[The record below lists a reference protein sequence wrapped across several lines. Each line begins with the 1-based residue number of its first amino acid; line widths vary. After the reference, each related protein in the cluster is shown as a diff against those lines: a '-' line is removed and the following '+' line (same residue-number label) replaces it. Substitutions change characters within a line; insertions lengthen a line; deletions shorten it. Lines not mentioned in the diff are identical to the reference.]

1 MAKKNPLSQ
10 QQTRR
15 IRQKQQSALDSNN
28 TEQSGLVISQYGQTL
43 EIETSSAERRRC
55 KQRKNLGAL
64 VPGDRIRFTGKD
76 DDNSVIV
83 AVEPRQSLL
92 ARPDNRGRAKAI
104 AANLDRIFIITAI
117 KPELNEGLI
126 DRYLV
131 AAEALG
137 ITPVIVLNK
146 IDLADAEALQALQ
159 ARMRVYEQLGYD
171 IIYTSAKREH
181 GLDALLDALRSHA
194 SILVGQSGVGKS
206 SLVNALL
213 PEVDAEVGEISDA
226 TGKGM
231 HTTSA
236 SRLYHLPNGGDLIDS
251 PGVREFG
258 LWEVSP
264 EELAQGFIEFRPY
277 LGLCKFNDCEHESE
291 PECAIKAALDE
302 GKINRQRFDSYRRI
316 LASLAD

>member
-1 MAKKNPLSQ
+1 MAKKNLSQ
-10 QQTRR
+10 QQVRR
-15 IRQKQQSALDSNN
+15 IQQKQQSALDESN
-28 TEQSGLVISQYGQTL
+28 TEQSGVVISQFGQTL
-43 EIETSSAERRRC
+43 EIETASAERRRC
-55 KQRKNLGAL
+55 KQRKNLGSI
-64 VPGDRIRFTGKD
+64 VPGDRIRFTGEH

-92 ARPDNRGRAKAI
+92 ARPDSRGRPKAI

-131 AAEALG
+131 AAESLG
-137 ITPVIVLNK
+137 ITPIIVLNK
-146 IDLADAEALQALQ
+146 IDLADEETLHSLQS
-159 ARMRVYEQLGYD
+159 RMHVYEQLGYAV
-171 IIYTSAKREH
+171 IYTSAKREH
-181 GLDALLDALRSHA
+181 GLDALLDALKSHA
-194 SILVGQSGVGKS
+194 SIMVGQSGVGKS

-213 PEVDAEVGEISDA
+213 PEVDAQVGEISEA

-236 SRLYHLPNGGDLIDS
+236 SRLYHLPHGGDLIDS

-264 EELAQGFIEFRPY
+264 EELAKGFIEFQPY
-277 LGLCKFNDCEHESE
+277 LGLCKFSDCQHESE
-291 PECAIKAALDE
+291 PECAIQQAIDE
-302 GKINRQRFDSYRRI
+302 GKITRQRFESYRRI
-316 LASLAD
+316 LESLTA

>member
-1 MAKKNPLSQ
+1 MARKDTLSQ

-15 IRQKQQSALDSNN
+15 IQKKQQTVLESNN
-28 TEQSGLVISQYGQTL
+28 TERSGLVISQYGQSL
-43 EIETSSAERRRC
+43 EIETNHAELRRC
-55 KQRKNLGAL
+55 KQRKNLGAI
-64 VPGDRIRFTGKD
+64 VPGDRVRFTGED
-76 DDNSVIV
+76 NNNSVIV

-104 AANLDRIFIITAI
+104 AANLDRIFIVTAI

-146 IDLADAEALQALQ
+146 MDLADADTRQVLQ
-159 ARMRVYEQLGYD
+159 ARMRIYEQLGYAV
-171 IIYTSAKREH
+171 IYTSAQSEH
-181 GLDALLDALRSHA
+181 GLDDLLAALKSHA

-213 PEVDAEVGEISDA
+213 PEVDAEVAAISDA

-264 EELAQGFIEFRPY
+264 EELAEGFIEFRPY
-277 LGLCKFNDCEHESE
+277 LGRCKYSDCQHESE
-291 PECAIKAALDE
+291 PECAIKAAMAE
-302 GKINRQRFDSYRRI
+302 GKISPQRFDSYRRI

>member
-1 MAKKNPLSQ
+1 MAKKTLSQ
-10 QQTRR
+10 QQARR
-15 IRQKQQSALDSNN
+15 IQQKQQNALDDSK
-28 TEQSGLVISQYGQTL
+28 TEQSGVVISQYGQTL
-43 EIETSSAERRRC
+43 EIETASAERRRC
-55 KQRKNLGAL
+55 KQRKNLGAI
-64 VPGDRIRFTGKD
+64 VPGDRVRFTGEH

-83 AVEPRQSLL
+83 AVEPRESLL
-92 ARPDNRGRAKAI
+92 ARPDNRGRQKAI

-117 KPELNEGLI
+117 KPELNEGLV

-131 AAEALG
+131 AAESLG

-146 IDLADAEALQALQ
+146 IDLADEETLDSLRE
-159 ARMRVYEQLGYD
+159 RMRIYEQLGYAV
-171 IIYTSAKREH
+171 IYTSAKREH
-181 GLDALLDALRSHA
+181 GLDALLSALKSHA

-258 LWEVSP
+258 LWNVSP
-264 EELAQGFIEFRPY
+264 EELTQGFIEFRPF
-277 LGLCKFNDCEHESE
+277 LGLCRFSDCQHRSE
-291 PECAIKAALDE
+291 PDCAIQQAMDE
-302 GKINRQRFDSYRRI
+302 GKISRQRFESYWRI
-316 LASLAD
+316 LDSLTA

>member
-1 MAKKNPLSQ
+1 MAKKNLSQ
-10 QQTRR
+10 QQVRR
-15 IRQKQQSALDSNN
+15 IQQKQQSALDESN
-28 TEQSGLVISQYGQTL
+28 TEQSGVVISQFGQTL
-43 EIETSSAERRRC
+43 EIETASAERRRC
-55 KQRKNLGAL
+55 KQRKNLGSIVA
-64 VPGDRIRFTGKD
+64 GDRIRFTGEH

-92 ARPDNRGRAKAI
+92 ARPDSRGRPKAI

-131 AAEALG
+131 AAESLG
-137 ITPVIVLNK
+137 ITPIIVLNK
-146 IDLADAEALQALQ
+146 IDLADEETLHSLQS
-159 ARMRVYEQLGYD
+159 RMHVYEQLGYAV
-171 IIYTSAKREH
+171 IYTSAKREH
-181 GLDALLDALRSHA
+181 GLDALLDALKSHA
-194 SILVGQSGVGKS
+194 SIMVGQSGVGKS

-213 PEVDAEVGEISDA
+213 PEVDAQVGEISEA

-236 SRLYHLPNGGDLIDS
+236 SRLYHLPHGGDLIDS

-264 EELAQGFIEFRPY
+264 EELAKGFIEFQPY
-277 LGLCKFNDCEHESE
+277 LGLCKFSDCQHESE
-291 PECAIKAALDE
+291 PECAIQQAIDE
-302 GKINRQRFDSYRRI
+302 GKITRQRFESYRRI
-316 LASLAD
+316 LESLTA

>member
-1 MAKKNPLSQ
+1 MAKKTLSQ
-10 QQTRR
+10 QQARR
-15 IRQKQQSALDSNN
+15 IQQKQQNVLDEKNE
-28 TEQSGLVISQYGQTL
+28 EQSGIVISQYGQTL
-43 EIETSSAERRRC
+43 EIETHAAEHRRC
-55 KQRKNLGAL
+55 KQRKNLGPI
-64 VPGDRIRFTGKD
+64 VPGDRIRFTGEHN
-76 DDNSVIV
+76 DNSVIV

-92 ARPDNRGRAKAI
+92 ARPDNRGQQKAI

-131 AAEALG
+131 AAESLD
-137 ITPVIVLNK
+137 ITPIIVLNK
-146 IDLADAEALQALQ
+146 IDLADAKTLPVLR
-159 ARMRVYEQLGYD
+159 ARMRIYEQLGYD
-171 IIYTSAKREH
+171 VIYTSARQEH
-181 GLDALLDALRSHA
+181 GLDELLDTLKDHA

-206 SLVNALL
+206 SLINALL
-213 PEVDAEVGEISDA
+213 PEVNAEVKEISES

-264 EELAQGFIEFRPY
+264 EELAEGFIEFRPY
-277 LGLCKFNDCEHESE
+277 LGRCKFNDCQHEGQ
-291 PECAIKAALDE
+291 PGCAIQQAIDE
-302 GKINRQRFDSYRRI
+302 GKISRQRFESYRRI
-316 LASLAD
+316 LASLAG